1 MIYLISSKSNENKA
15 TNKRFD
21 SPITTIFE
29 ILEPKLRAE
38 YIEGHLGVAQEKN

>member
-1 MIYLISSKSNENKA
+1 MIYLISSKSNENKGK
-15 TNKRFD
+15 NKRFD
-21 SPITTIFE
+21 SPISIFE

>member
-21 SPITTIFE
+21 SPITIFE
-29 ILEPKLRAE
+29 ILEPKSRAE